1 MKVLVVDDNEA
12 VLRLLQKVLQTE
24 GHEVV
29 CAGDGEQA
37 LEVMEKQPIDAVISD
52 ILMPRMDGYHLC
64 REVRR
69 REKLHKLAFIFYS
82 SNFTNQSDEATAM
95 GLGADFFLRKPAPI
109 GKILEALAAA
119 VARAPER
126 GLPAVVAEAH
136 AVDGLKDYSER
147 LVAKLEEKNVEL
159 LDQAEAL
166 RNQEA
171 ELRQSHQQLRVLAER
186 LQAAR
191 EEERLRI
198 ARELHDGMGGLL
210 VGIEMGLTWMHSHLE
225 NQDGQIDR
233 ERLLKKSVEMDKLA
247 RASADRVRQL
257 CTELR
262 PPILDDL
269 GLGAAMEWQTKEF
282 EKRSAIR
289 CAMVI
294 DEEIAGFSSE
304 QITAIFRIFQEIL
317 TNIGRHSHASA
328 VRGVVHQSSPGLVME
343 IKDNGIGI
351 RPEQV
356 SGARSL
362 GLLGMQE
369 RVSFLGGTI
378 AFRGQKG
385 EGTTVQVTIPLA
397 STIEKSHAPPGN
409 KG

>member
-1 MKVLVVDDNEA
+1 LRLFWDTKLMKILLADDSEP
-12 VLRLLQKVLQTE
+12 VLRLLTKILQAE
-24 GHEVV
+24 GHEIL

-37 LEVMEKQPIDAVISD
+37 LEFMEKQPVDAVISD
-52 ILMPRMDGYHLC
+52 ILMPRMDGYRLC
-64 REVRR
+64 LELRR
-69 REKLHKLAFIFYS
+69 REKFQKLPFVFYS
-82 SNFTNQSDEATAM
+82 SNFTNQSDEKTAM
-95 GLGADFFLRKPAPI
+95 DLGADFFLAKPAPVA
-109 GKILEALAAA
+109 KVLEALATA
-119 VARAPER
+119 VARAPQRRSPTMET
-126 GLPAVVAEAH
+126 EAH
-136 AVDGLKDYSER
+136 QADSLKDYSER
-147 LVAKLEEKNVEL
+147 LVAKLEEKNAEL

-166 RNQEA
+166 RKQEA
-171 ELRQSHQQLRVLAER
+171 ELRQSHQQLRVLAQR

-225 NQDGQIDR
+225 SKDGQIDR
-233 ERLLKKSVEMDKLA
+233 ERLLKKSIELDKLA
-247 RASADRVRQL
+247 RDSADRVRQL

-269 GLGAAMEWQTKEF
+269 GLGAAMAWQTKEF

-289 CAMVI
+289 CALAI

-304 QITAIFRIFQEIL
+304 QVTAIFRIFQEIL
-317 TNIGRHSHASA
+317 TNIGRHSQASA
-328 VRGVVHQSSPGLVME
+328 AKGRVHQSASGLVME
-343 IKDNGIGI
+343 INDNGVGI

-369 RVSFLGGTI
+369 RVGFLGGTI
-378 AFRGQKG
+378 AFRGKKG

-397 STIEKSHAPPGN
+397 PAP
-409 KG
+409 